1 LSFKEYLLFRSS
13 LAQSEKSDNKKE
25 FIRYLRLGGFPA
37 IHIAEYTEEN
47 AYKIIYDIYSSI
59 ILRDTVLYATMGYRD
74 RMIAGVLENIVCTS
88 CI

>member
-1 LSFKEYLLFRSS
+1 MLFRSS

-37 IHIAEYTEEN
+37 IYIAEYTEEN